1 MFLIACCTKCPPFF
15 FVSFPPTHAW
25 AWKRLVTVPRSLIR
39 LRIAVPPVGNRL
51 KNDHVVQLQQIKV
64 CVWVRVCGCVC
75 AHVFTGRYYH
85 FYLAFRKITGI
96 PFLKLLRGNKEAYI
110 PNCSYSPSM
119 SMRPLVIPDVHR
131 EDTCIPIHTEYRG
144 RGNRSISPR
153 VPVMLW
159 PPNKTFKITLCFH

>member
-39 LRIAVPPVGNRL
+39 LQIVVPPVSNRL

-64 CVWVRVCGCVC
+64 CVCGGACV
-75 AHVFTGRYYH
+75 HVFSLQDTIISPLPSEKSRG
-85 FYLAFRKITGI
+85 
-96 PFLKLLRGNKEAYI
+96 FLLLFSKLLRKNKEAYI

-119 SMRPLVIPDVHR
+119 STRPLVIPDVHR
-131 EDTCIPIHTEYRG
+131 EDTCSPVVLLIQSTEAEA
-144 RGNRSISPR
+144 PEQ
-153 VPVMLW
+153 
-159 PPNKTFKITLCFH
+159 